1 VKHINSD
8 YDYTRR
14 GRELGILALS
24 QRNCQARVTPNA
36 TATRANKPSATRW
49 LADEYGFE
57 LGFDADEV
65 VFEELAEVGTGV
77 PVATAP
83 TPPVTAPV
91 KEI

>member
-1 VKHINSD
+1 MKHINSD

-14 GRELGILALS
+14 KREPGLP

-36 TATRANKPSATRW
+36 AATRANKPSTTRW
-49 LADEYGFE
+49 LADDSEYEVE
-57 LGFDADEV
+57 LGFDPDEV
-65 VFEELAEVGTGV
+65 VFEELADVGTGV

-83 TPPVTAPV
+83 TPPVTTPV